1 MHMYMWMHMNV
12 CASAIQA
19 EASCPIVVVLC
30 RPKMTMNQ
38 GPNSSTSHTSQAHVW
53 EGPEMTM
60 NQGPNSSTSQ
70 TSLAHDW
77 CRPEM
82 TTNQGPNSSTSQTSQ
97 TSWIS
102 QAERKIIEQ
111 IVANEAHAIMGAI
124 DELSLKIDG
133 LVRKLEGVE
142 SKLDSSLNCDQRS
155 AWSSGACSSGQS
167 GHNTPSDL
175 LNLRHKAQS
184 TYMVVD
190 QDNGSFPASSPRSS
204 GPPSMQE
211 LHPSIFRA
219 SIDGG
224 TRQAPPKATLC
235 HHHAHF
241 ERGLP
246 EHFSF
251 SGSSYVLPE
260 GLDPWMSHL
269 GSTLFIN
276 DTGGKNEAWRLLEK
290 HALQFRLDS
299 TITPSSR
306 HFLLFCKEC
315 GCKTEGH
322 YGRWATDG
330 GAQSQSAQDA
340 LLSFLGVKLKRERGN
355 KDSTCHLRRQA
366 KLAREPS
373 VMDMDGEHQR

>member
-1 MHMYMWMHMNV
+1 M
-12 CASAIQA
+12 
-19 EASCPIVVVLC
+19 
-30 RPKMTMNQ
+30 
-38 GPNSSTSHTSQAHVW
+38 
-53 EGPEMTM
+53 
-60 NQGPNSSTSQ
+60 
-70 TSLAHDW
+70 
-77 CRPEM
+77 
-82 TTNQGPNSSTSQTSQ
+82 
-97 TSWIS
+97 
-102 QAERKIIEQ
+102 
-111 IVANEAHAIMGAI
+111 
-124 DELSLKIDG
+124 
-133 LVRKLEGVE
+133 EGVE

-167 GHNTPSDL
+167 GHNNPSDW
-175 LNLRHKAQS
+175 LNLRHNAQS

-190 QDNGSFPASSPRSS
+190 RDNVSFPASSPRSS
-204 GPPSMQE
+204 GPPSMQ
-211 LHPSIFRA
+211 S
-219 SIDGG
+219 

-246 EHFSF
+246 EHYSF

-276 DTGGKNEAWRLLEK
+276 DTDGKDQAWRLLEK
-290 HALQFRLDS
+290 HALQFRLDA

-306 HFLLFCKEC
+306 HFLLFCREC

-340 LLSFLGVKLKRERGN
+340 LLSFLGVALKSQRGN
-355 KDSTCHLRRQA
+355 KDSTCHVRRQA
-366 KLAREPS
+366 QLSREPS
-373 VMDMDGEHQR
+373 VMDMDGEHQH